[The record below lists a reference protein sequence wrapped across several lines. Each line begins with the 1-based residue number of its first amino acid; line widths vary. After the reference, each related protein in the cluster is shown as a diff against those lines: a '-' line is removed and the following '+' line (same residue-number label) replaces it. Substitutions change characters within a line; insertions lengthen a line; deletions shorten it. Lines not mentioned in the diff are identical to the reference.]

1 MEMSNG
7 NYRLTVIAV
16 FTTAFVT
23 VIIALF
29 GFSYQR
35 SSEAYTTAIE
45 NQKKIAVIESQ
56 YQEIKSKLDE
66 LRSDMKILL
75 SQTQD

>member
-1 MEMSNG
+1 MSNG
-7 NYRLTVIAV
+7 NHKSTILAI

-29 GFSYQR
+29 GFSFQR
-35 SSEAYTTAIE
+35 SSEAYLTAIE

-75 SQTQD
+75 KQAQE

>member
-1 MEMSNG
+1 MSNG
-7 NYRLTVIAV
+7 NYRSTVVAV
-16 FTTAFVT
+16 LATAFIT

-45 NQKKIAVIESQ
+45 NREKIAVIESQ

-75 SQTQD
+75 KQAQE

>member
-1 MEMSNG
+1 MSNG
-7 NYRLTVIAV
+7 NYKSTILAV
-16 FTTAFVT
+16 LATAFIT
-23 VIIALF
+23 IIIALF

-35 SSEAYTTAIE
+35 SSEAYITAIE
-45 NQKKIAVIESQ
+45 NREKIAVIESQ

-75 SQTQD
+75 GRE